1 MSYYHI
7 HFLMFIT
14 AMYTVIGTPFSTFTR
29 TVTMGLHELGISFT
43 QEACLPHSELV
54 YTLTPVQQYG
64 IKKFKLPK
72 PTGSTFLLLLVCY

>member
-54 YTLTPVQQYG
+54 CIAQQYG
-64 IKKFKLPK
+64 IKKIKLPK